1 MAYGYLTYGWEQI
14 ILGVILLI
22 VAIAT
27 LIKNCSGFKNPFAMT
42 MNVFSIGYSVQF
54 IVFGTTFLTSRA
66 GPYSEAMY
74 KASIFFSY
82 FFYAL
87 SV

>member
-27 LIKNCSGFKNPFAMT
+27 LIKNCTGFKNPFAIT
-42 MNVFSIGYSVQF
+42 MNVFSIGYSLQF
-54 IVFGTTFLTSRA
+54 IVDGITLSV
-66 GPYSEAMY
+66 GSVS
-74 KASIFFSY
+74 KAEFKTLIFFEY